1 MATLTAKYKP
11 YPVYMPS
18 GTEWLGDIP
27 MHWDVRRLKYLATL
41 NDETLPEHTDPNAE
55 ITYVDIG
62 NVDSVKGITGMEDFI
77 FEDAPS
83 RARRIVRQGDVII
96 STVRTYL
103 KAIARIDSMSNC
115 LVVSTGFAAIRPRHL
130 DDGFIAY
137 ALSSPYFVESVVA
150 HSEGVSYPA
159 INASELACLDV
170 AFPSVHE
177 QRAIAAFLD
186 RETAKIDALVSKKER
201 LIELLQEKRTALISR
216 AVTKGLNPNAPLKES
231 GVGWLGEI
239 PAHWEVKR
247 LKHLGSLQG
256 GAGFPHEEQWDTTQE
271 YPFFKVGD
279 MGVDANQ
286 REMIKYQHTVSLDT
300 ASRLGAYVFPPSTI
314 VFAKVGAAL
323 MLNRRRM
330 IIRPSCIDNNMMG
343 FIPRVP
349 DPDWMMYWLSGLDLK
364 KLANPGAVPSVNEG
378 QMREQ
383 ETILPPLTE
392 QRTIAAFLDR
402 ETEKIDSL
410 ITKVHEAVE
419 LLTEKRTALISA
431 AVTGQIDVRE
441 EAECT

>member
-1 MATLTAKYKP
+1 
-11 YPVYMPS
+11 
-18 GTEWLGDIP
+18 
-27 MHWDVRRLKYLATL
+27 
-41 NDETLPEHTDPNAE
+41 
-55 ITYVDIG
+55 
-62 NVDSVKGITGMEDFI
+62 
-77 FEDAPS
+77 
-83 RARRIVRQGDVII
+83 
-96 STVRTYL
+96 
-103 KAIARIDSMSNC
+103 
-115 LVVSTGFAAIRPRHL
+115 
-130 DDGFIAY
+130 
-137 ALSSPYFVESVVA
+137 
-150 HSEGVSYPA
+150 
-159 INASELACLDV
+159 
-170 AFPSVHE
+170 
-177 QRAIAAFLD
+177 
-186 RETAKIDALVSKKER
+186 
-201 LIELLQEKRTALISR
+201 
-216 AVTKGLNPNAPLKES
+216 
-231 GVGWLGEI
+231 
-239 PAHWEVKR
+239 
-247 LKHLGSLQG
+247 
-256 GAGFPHEEQWDTTQE
+256 
-271 YPFFKVGD
+271 
-279 MGVDANQ
+279 
-286 REMIKYQHTVSLDT
+286 
-300 ASRLGAYVFPPSTI
+300 
-314 VFAKVGAAL
+314 